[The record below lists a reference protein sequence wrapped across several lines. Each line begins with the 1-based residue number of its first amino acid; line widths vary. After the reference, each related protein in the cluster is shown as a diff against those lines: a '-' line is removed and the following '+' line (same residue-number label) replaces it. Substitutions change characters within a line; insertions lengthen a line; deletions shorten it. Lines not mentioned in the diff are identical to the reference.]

1 MWILKKARDIIV
13 PSIQGKVTKSEYDVL
28 LAIAK
33 TKKLLRTKDT
43 NFYDICLAVECSE
56 SKDELHEAL
65 IPFDRIMR
73 VFRIAVSD
81 HAQHRRILNALKTF
95 GCTEMLS
102 SHMES
107 TMSLHEA
114 IIGYKTTV
122 ANKLATTSQ
131 QLEQLR
137 RFDNAFNDS
146 LITCNTVNT
155 LDAGQL
161 LVRSPAR
168 KRGLFLSNKYSNSA
182 KRAKIK
188 SQLTDLANM
197 HFPEFPVAAR
207 SRQLLPLSK
216 KLPSSKGQALWDYS
230 DSQFARETKFT

>member
-146 LITCNTVNT
+146 LITCIILST
-155 LDAGQL
+155 L
-161 LVRSPAR
+161 
-168 KRGLFLSNKYSNSA
+168 
-182 KRAKIK
+182 
-188 SQLTDLANM
+188 
-197 HFPEFPVAAR
+197 
-207 SRQLLPLSK
+207 
-216 KLPSSKGQALWDYS
+216 
-230 DSQFARETKFT
+230 